1 MAAAGSHVHLRAQG
15 LAHSASFAPLLCG
28 APQKTWPC
36 FASTGGLALR
46 HGSSAVLVDSTIA
59 DCRASNSFGGGVLA
73 RDANVT
79 LEGGSR
85 IERCWSR
92 MGGGALLARDSNVAL
107 LNGSVISES
116 YSNSQGG
123 GLHLGSGC
131 TQSATPNAH
140 TPLACS
146 QPLQASPASLGPMGA
161 RRIAGWDVGHELV
174 RLAQRCPQSRHYGLT
189 GTSQRREC
197 G

>member
-1 MAAAGSHVHLRAQG
+1 MFICAPSSQR
-15 LAHSASFAPLLCG
+15 LAYSASLC
-28 APQKTWPC
+28 ALTLWSAAKDLALFC
-36 FASTGGLALR
+36 ESAGGLALR

-59 DCRASNSFGGGVLA
+59 DCRASNSFGGGVIA
-73 RDANVT
+73 RDANLT

-146 QPLQASPASLGPMGA
+146 QPLQASPASLGPMG
-161 RRIAGWDVGHELV
+161 HELSAW
-174 RLAQRCPQSRHYGLT
+174 RRCTQSRPCGLT
-189 GTSQRREC
+189 GTSRQGEGENR
-197 G
+197 

>member
-1 MAAAGSHVHLRAQG
+1 MFICAPNSQG

-107 LNGSVISES
+107 LNGSVIGES
-116 YSNSQGG
+116 YSNTQGG
-123 GLHLGSGC
+123 GLHLSSGC
-131 TQSATPNAH
+131 TQSATPRAH
-140 TPLACS
+140 TPHWHAHS
-146 QPLQASPASLGPMGA
+146 EPGA
-161 RRIAGWDVGHELV
+161 NGCEAYSWLGHELS
-174 RLAQRCPQSRHYGLT
+174 AWQRCTQSWRCGLT
-189 GTSQRREC
+189 GTSRQGE

>member
-1 MAAAGSHVHLRAQG
+1 MFICAPNSQG

-36 FASTGGLALR
+36 FASIGGLALR

-79 LEGGSR
+79 LEGGCR

-131 TQSATPNAH
+131 TQSATPRTHTHHWHAH
-140 TPLACS
+140 
-146 QPLQASPASLGPMGA
+146 SLPSEPGA
-161 RRIAGWDVGHELV
+161 NGCEVYSWLGHELV
-174 RLAQRCPQSRHYGLT
+174 RLAQRCPQSRHCGLT
-189 GTSQRREC
+189 GTSWRREC